1 MLSLFLYL
9 RMTLSALVFCI
20 CALPFY
26 LGLLAV
32 CAFLRRSP
40 AIPVRR
46 LIFRF
51 GEFVLAGTLKGTIPV
66 RFEDRSGDARPM
78 ERGIVV
84 CNHRSA
90 SDPFLMAAL
99 PMARN
104 CIQAVNRWP
113 MRLPFFGHFA
123 RLAGYL
129 DITRM
134 TYEEIRRRT
143 ADCVASG
150 GVVIAFPE
158 GTRSGSRRMGQFHS
172 AFFRV
177 AHDLTC
183 PIFPVAIAVNERAP
197 DRRFRFCA
205 GRILMRRLPAIPGET
220 AARWSHRRLQ
230 NETRSLL
237 LRETEQMDKELQT

>member
-1 MLSLFLYL
+1 MFSFFICFRML
-9 RMTLSALVFCI
+9 LSSFVFCV
-20 CALPFY
+20 CAFPFY
-26 LGLLAV
+26 LGILAV
-32 CAFLRRSP
+32 CALLRRSP

-66 RFEDRSGDARPM
+66 RFENRSGDARPM
-78 ERGIVV
+78 EQGIVI

-113 MRLPFFGHFA
+113 MRLPFFGYFA

-134 TYEEIRRRT
+134 TYDEIRDRT
-143 ADCVASG
+143 ADCVGAG

-158 GTRSGSRRMGQFHS
+158 GTRSGTAGMGQFHS

-177 AHDLTC
+177 AHDLAC
-183 PIFPVAIAVNERAP
+183 PIFPVAIAGNERIP
-197 DRRFRFCA
+197 DRRFRFFS
-205 GRILMRRLPAIPGET
+205 GRILIRRLPKISGGT

-237 LRETEQMDKELQT
+237 LRETEQMDKELRA